1 MREIFKDIKGYEG
14 IYQISNLGRVKS
26 FTKNSEK
33 FLKPNI
39 NRTGYATVRLY
50 KDKIKYFTS
59 IHRLIALAFIPN
71 PENKRTVNHINGIK
85 DDNRIE
91 NLEWNTYQEN
101 NIHALKNGLRK
112 QNKIILQYD
121 LDNNFIKE
129 YKSIEDAGDITHT
142 HKGSISEVCHS
153 KRKTAGGFI
162 WKLK

>member
-1 MREIFKDIKGYEG
+1 M
-14 IYQISNLGRVKS
+14 
-26 FTKNSEK
+26 
-33 FLKPNI
+33 
-39 NRTGYATVRLY
+39 
-50 KDKIKYFTS
+50 
-59 IHRLIALAFIPN
+59 
-71 PENKRTVNHINGIK
+71 NHINGIK

-101 NIHALKNGLRK
+101 NIHALKNELRK